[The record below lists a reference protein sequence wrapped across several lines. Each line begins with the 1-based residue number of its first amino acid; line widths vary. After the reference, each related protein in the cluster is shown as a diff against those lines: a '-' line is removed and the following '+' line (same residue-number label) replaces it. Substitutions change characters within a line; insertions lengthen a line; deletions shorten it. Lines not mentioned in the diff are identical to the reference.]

1 MIEEWPRVYFHPS
14 SDWIG
19 YKKALLCRAC
29 LSARKGQAAFFLALV
44 FFFLAAFLAAL
55 GVSAAGLAGAAAGV
69 AAGAA
74 VGADA
79 GAAAG
84 AAGMTGAVGA
94 AVWATEARAKA
105 LKAPAMM
112 SLYMELPSR

>member
-29 LSARKGQAAFFLALV
+29 LSVRKGQAAFFLALV

-55 GVSAAGLAGAAAGV
+55 GVSAAGLAGA

>member
-55 GVSAAGLAGAAAGV
+55 GVSAAGLAGAAAG
-69 AAGAA
+69 AAA
-74 VGADA
+74 GADA
-79 GAAAG
+79 GADAGAG

-94 AVWATEARAKA
+94 AVWATEARVKA

>member
-55 GVSAAGLAGAAAGV
+55 GVSAAGLAGAAAG
-69 AAGAA
+69 AA